1 MGLTNDP
8 RELTNELD
16 PVLDRPMSGELT
28 NELGNPV
35 TNDPGT
41 DQRPGNLQV
50 VKKLSPPPSRKPNTL
65 PLVEALRV
73 GVWSSYFMWMQY
85 LIVLE
90 VGRI

>member
-41 DQRPGNLQV
+41 DQRPGNCFTG
-50 VKKLSPPPSRKPNTL
+50 R
-65 PLVEALRV
+65 LRDYYKE
-73 GVWSSYFMWMQY
+73 SEF
-85 LIVLE
+85 
-90 VGRI
+90 